1 MSKITGIIHEILL
14 VRKVLPVRL
23 TVKTKIWM
31 TVITIV
37 LLFSFFVLLYLPAI
51 QEQSLLSN
59 FNKEVQNHANTV
71 ALGVKIA
78 MTEQNFEGVKTAMDF
93 VKKDPHLE
101 FVSLIQIDTTWNK
114 NHSGYKINKTIFKT
128 FPENTKIDLNA
139 LSNDFRIVKRAT
151 FITPLMSGEILLA
164 SSTEEIIQTK
174 KQIRITSLLFSI
186 LVFTVGIVIGF
197 GLAKNISVPVLV
209 ERCGY

>member
-1 MSKITGIIHEILL
+1 MSKIKGIIHEILL

-51 QEQSLLSN
+51 QERSLLSN

-101 FVSLIQIDTTWNK
+101 FVSLLQIDTTWTK
-114 NHSGYKINKTIFKT
+114 NHSAYKINKTIFKT
-128 FPENTKIDLNA
+128 FPEDKKIDLNA
-139 LSNDFRIVKRAT
+139 LSNDFRIVKRA
-151 FITPLMSGEILLA
+151 S
-164 SSTEEIIQTK
+164 
-174 KQIRITSLLFSI
+174 
-186 LVFTVGIVIGF
+186 
-197 GLAKNISVPVLV
+197 
-209 ERCGY
+209 